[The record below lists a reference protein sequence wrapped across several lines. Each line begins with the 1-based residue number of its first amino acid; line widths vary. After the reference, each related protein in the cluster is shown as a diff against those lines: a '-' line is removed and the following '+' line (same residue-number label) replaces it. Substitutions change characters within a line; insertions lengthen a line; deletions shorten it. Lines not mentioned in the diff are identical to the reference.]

1 MNGPLFAAFAIAVGA
16 VWLVL
21 MLLPGIGHP
30 PVSRDENDKEETT
43 PEKNENDPTS

>member
-16 VWLVL
+16 VWLIL

-30 PVSRDENDKEETT
+30 PVSGDKKDKEETS
-43 PEKNENDPTS
+43 PDKNEGNPTS